1 MRRDKNWLRK
11 LARPPRK
18 KNWPNVDLALIFLDH
33 GRKYNETFECLRE
46 IMETKHLFRMCSCN
60 MTARRGEIT
69 QYFLL

>member
-46 IMETKHLFRMCSCN
+46 ILETKAAKVSSPTKN
-60 MTARRGEIT
+60 K
-69 QYFLL
+69 